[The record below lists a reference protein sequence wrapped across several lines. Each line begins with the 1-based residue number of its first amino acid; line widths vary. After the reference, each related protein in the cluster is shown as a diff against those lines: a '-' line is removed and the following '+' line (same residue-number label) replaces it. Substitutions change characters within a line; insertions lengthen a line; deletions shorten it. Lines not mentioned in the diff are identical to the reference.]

1 MYIITI
7 HGAQLRH
14 CFVVGYFP
22 IKLCSAGGFKH
33 PAALMKCERSKQR
46 VVCIFMC
53 SFMDLLCLIP
63 NRNAEKPEKA
73 ERERE
78 VEKRETVDEALKQ
91 YEEN

>member
-1 MYIITI
+1 
-7 HGAQLRH
+7 
-14 CFVVGYFP
+14 
-22 IKLCSAGGFKH
+22 
-33 PAALMKCERSKQR
+33 
-46 VVCIFMC
+46 
-53 SFMDLLCLIP
+53 MDLLCLIP